1 MTDAVNAG
9 PTGTTSSGVSPTA
22 DAGTMAQAAAAMS
35 AAATS
40 LSENMAKFAS
50 LTENI
55 QKIANSIAD
64 ANSDSNDSMNDAR
77 SIAND
82 FDTTHAIGGI
92 EAMRNHMA
100 RVVHESGNDSI
111 ENARRS
117 RNWFDKQVADVLAHD
132 NDVRAVITD
141 PQEGNVRSLRAFNK
155 AGFTATNTIQL
166 AGEDFK
172 RRVVR
177 MDRP

>member
-1 MTDAVNAG
+1 VTDAVNAG

-111 ENARRS
+111 ENAAEAAIGSTS
-117 RNWFDKQVADVLAHD
+117 R
-132 NDVRAVITD
+132 
-141 PQEGNVRSLRAFNK
+141 LR
-155 AGFTATNTIQL
+155 
-166 AGEDFK
+166 
-172 RRVVR
+172 
-177 MDRP
+177 M